1 MYDYDVIIA
10 GGGTAGVPAA
20 IASGRCG
27 AKTLVIEQYGHLGG
41 TAVTGI
47 PFLGIYDGCDRR
59 VNAGLVRELT
69 ERMKAENGSLDGCFG
84 ATWNDGRYRFSITPY
99 DEEIYK
105 FVAQE
110 MVLEAGCDILFHSF
124 VTDVVREG
132 RELTAVE
139 VAGKS
144 GIRRYTARVFID
156 TTGDAD
162 LAFRSGVAMVE
173 KTHLQNASILFKAG
187 GVDTDLFLDSLK
199 NGHGVAGWGEWHTR
213 VLTGPRLNT
222 EKPGPIHM
230 AGHIKGADG
239 REITFTAVSFY
250 AGEVCLNAT
259 RTTGVDGTDAE
270 SLTRGEISE
279 RRHLHEIMRTLRENV
294 PGFENAHI
302 ISSAPIGIRE
312 SRNIDGR
319 YRLEKEDVL
328 SGRVFEDAV
337 ARGAYPIDRHD
348 PKGGRTQFSF
358 IENCG
363 SYTIPYRSLLPK
375 ELDNLLVAGRC
386 LSASH
391 IAMGSARIMGAAMS
405 QGQAAGTAAALAVRH
420 GVAPAMLDIA
430 LLQKQLLADGVI
442 L

>member
-1 MYDYDVIIA
+1 M
-10 GGGTAGVPAA
+10 
-20 IASGRCG
+20 
-27 AKTLVIEQYGHLGG
+27 
-41 TAVTGI
+41 
-47 PFLGIYDGCDRR
+47 
-59 VNAGLVRELT
+59 
-69 ERMKAENGSLDGCFG
+69 
-84 ATWNDGRYRFSITPY
+84 
-99 DEEIYK
+99 
-105 FVAQE
+105 
-110 MVLEAGCDILFHSF
+110 
-124 VTDVVREG
+124 
-132 RELTAVE
+132 
-139 VAGKS
+139 
-144 GIRRYTARVFID
+144 
-156 TTGDAD
+156 
-162 LAFRSGVAMVE
+162 RS
-173 KTHLQNASILFKAG
+173 
-187 GVDTDLFLDSLK
+187 
-199 NGHGVAGWGEWHTR
+199 
-213 VLTGPRLNT
+213 
-222 EKPGPIHM
+222 
-230 AGHIKGADG
+230 
-239 REITFTAVSFY
+239 
-250 AGEVCLNAT
+250 
-259 RTTGVDGTDAE
+259 
-270 SLTRGEISE
+270 
-279 RRHLHEIMRTLRENV
+279 
-294 PGFENAHI
+294 

-348 PKGGRTQFSF
+348 PRGGRTQFSF